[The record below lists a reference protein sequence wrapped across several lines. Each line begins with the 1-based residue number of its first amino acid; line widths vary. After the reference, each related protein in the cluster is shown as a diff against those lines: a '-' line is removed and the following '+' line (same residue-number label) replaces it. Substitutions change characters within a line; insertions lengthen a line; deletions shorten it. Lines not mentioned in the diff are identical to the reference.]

1 MMKKLPHMNSLRPY
15 MRPLLSDVLG
25 LVALAICTI
34 ILVVYIVY
42 NYGHQS
48 HGMIYDCRMAEISP
62 DFPPEVRNEC
72 RKLRSIRQ

>member
-42 NYGHQS
+42 HYGHPS
-48 HGMIYDCRMAEISP
+48 HGIMYDCRLAEISP
-62 DFPPEVRNEC
+62 DFPPDVRNEC
-72 RKLRSIRQ
+72 RRLRSIK

>member
-1 MMKKLPHMNSLRPY
+1 MK
-15 MRPLLSDVLG
+15 PLLSDILSLIA
-25 LVALAICTI
+25 LVVFTI
-34 ILVVYIVY
+34 ILVTYIVY

-48 HGMIYDCRMAEISP
+48 HGIIYDCRMAEISP

>member
-1 MMKKLPHMNSLRPY
+1 MNNLKLSTKPS
-15 MRPLLSDVLG
+15 LSDVLSI
-25 LVALAICTI
+25 LSLTIFTI
-34 ILVVYIVY
+34 ILVAYIVY

-48 HGMIYDCRMAEISP
+48 HGIMYDCRLAEISP

>member
-1 MMKKLPHMNSLRPY
+1 MNSLKPY
-15 MRPLLSDVLG
+15 MKPLLSDILG
-25 LVALAICTI
+25 LIALVMFTI
-34 ILVVYIVY
+34 ILVAYIVY

-48 HGMIYDCRMAEISP
+48 HGIIYDCRMAEISP

>member
-1 MMKKLPHMNSLRPY
+1 MNSLRPY
-15 MRPLLSDVLG
+15 MKPLLSDILSLIA
-25 LVALAICTI
+25 LVICTI

-48 HGMIYDCRMAEISP
+48 HGIMYDCRLAEISP

>member
-1 MMKKLPHMNSLRPY
+1 MNSLRPY
-15 MRPLLSDVLG
+15 MKPLLSDILG
-25 LVALAICTI
+25 LIALVVFTI
-34 ILVVYIVY
+34 ILVTYIVY

-48 HGMIYDCRMAEISP
+48 HGIMYDCRLAEISP

>member
-1 MMKKLPHMNSLRPY
+1 

-25 LVALAICTI
+25 LVALVIFTI

-48 HGMIYDCRMAEISP
+48 HGIIYDCRMAEISP

>member
-1 MMKKLPHMNSLRPY
+1 MNSLKPS
-15 MRPLLSDVLG
+15 MKPLLSDVLG
-25 LVALAICTI
+25 LVALVMFTI

-42 NYGHQS
+42 YYGHAS
-48 HGMIYDCRMAEISP
+48 HGIMYDCRMVEISP